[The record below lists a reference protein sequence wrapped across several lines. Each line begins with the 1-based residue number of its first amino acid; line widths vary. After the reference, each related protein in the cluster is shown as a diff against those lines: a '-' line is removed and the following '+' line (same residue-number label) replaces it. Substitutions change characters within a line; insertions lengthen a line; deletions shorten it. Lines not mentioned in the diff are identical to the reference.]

1 MLLNSARALHTP
13 LVKGVHE
20 HGRLCAGQE
29 RGQESGSLSSRLSLQ
44 MPALPLSTQPLQV
57 QAETGGNPDAG
68 VEHVSL
74 PVNEETQD
82 PFRWDLEGE
91 PVGKEG

>member
-1 MLLNSARALHTP
+1 
-13 LVKGVHE
+13 
-20 HGRLCAGQE
+20 
-29 RGQESGSLSSRLSLQ
+29 

-91 PVGKEG
+91 PAGKEG